1 MKQSGIE
8 ANAHVCIQAWAIFV
22 YDCAVFGD
30 TLECVY
36 EVLVHAFFYCLFYVL
51 DHSIFFYE
59 LIKNKNK

>member
-30 TLECVY
+30 T
-36 EVLVHAFFYCLFYVL
+36 VHAFFIV
-51 DHSIFFYE
+51 
-59 LIKNKNK
+59 

>member
-36 EVLVHAFFYCLFYVL
+36 EVLVHAFFYCLFYAL
-51 DHSIFFYE
+51 DHSILF
-59 LIKNKNK
+59 LRTN

>member
-36 EVLVHAFFYCLFYVL
+36 EVLVHAFLL
-51 DHSIFFYE
+51 SILRLGPFNIF
-59 LIKNKNK
+59 LRIN

>member
-30 TLECVY
+30 
-36 EVLVHAFFYCLFYVL
+36 
-51 DHSIFFYE
+51 
-59 LIKNKNK
+59 NKQSFI